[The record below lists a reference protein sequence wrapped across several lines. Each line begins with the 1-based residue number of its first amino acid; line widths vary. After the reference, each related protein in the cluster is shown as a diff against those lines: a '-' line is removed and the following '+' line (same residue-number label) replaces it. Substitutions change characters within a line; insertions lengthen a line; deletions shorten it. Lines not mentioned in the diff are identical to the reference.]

1 MRKLFVLVVLV
12 FAAGTMLI
20 AQEVPTAEVYMG
32 YTFIRINTGTQ
43 VNAFTPS
50 GGLGAIQF
58 NFNKNFG
65 LVGEFGG
72 THKEGVSISG
82 PDRALEQTQFSYLFG
97 PRAFVNRAGRYSP
110 FVEFLFGGVHNSR
123 SFGVSN
129 SLLTPG
135 FNVPS
140 GVTADVG
147 PTSTRF
153 RTTQNAFAYALGGG
167 LDIKLHRHIAVR
179 PIQLDYLPTHFSPLN
194 IPGVGTVND
203 VRWQHNI
210 RYSGGITFRL
220 GAGAG
225 Y

>member
-1 MRKLFVLVVLV
+1 MRRLFVLFGLVLV
-12 FAAGTMLI
+12 AGCILM
-20 AQEVPTAEVYMG
+20 AQEVPTSEVYMG
-32 YTFIRINTGTQ
+32 YTFIRVNTGTN

-50 GGLGAIQF
+50 GGLGAFQV

-65 LVGEFGG
+65 VVGEFGG

-97 PRAFVNRAGRYSP
+97 PRAFFNKAGRVAP
-110 FVEFLFGGVHNSR
+110 FVEFLLGGVHNSR

-129 SLLTPG
+129 SLLPLG
-135 FNVPS
+135 FTVPS

-147 PTSTRF
+147 ATSTRF

-167 LDIKLHRHIAVR
+167 IDLRVHRHIAVR
-179 PIQLDYLPTHFSPLN
+179 PIQLDYLPTHFSPVN
-194 IPGVGTVND
+194 IPGVGSIND
-203 VRWQHNI
+203 TRWQHNL
-210 RYSGGITFRL
+210 RYSGGITFLL